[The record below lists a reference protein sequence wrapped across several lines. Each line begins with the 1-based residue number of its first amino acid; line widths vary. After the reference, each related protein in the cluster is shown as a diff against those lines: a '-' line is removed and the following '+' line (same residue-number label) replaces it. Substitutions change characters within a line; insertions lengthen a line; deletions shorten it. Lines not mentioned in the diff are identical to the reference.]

1 MPDCPPP
8 DELIGRLSSLEHEL
22 RDARREIAELRAAHD
37 DAIDLALSGAVP
49 NSIFRLIASAREH
62 GWTLVYSRSASSE
75 AYGTI
80 QLGHPTAAVHDCSID
95 LPLPDDPAARRQIET
110 DIGMR
115 IRWTQAA

>member
-1 MPDCPPP
+1 MDRRRPDTA
-8 DELIGRLSSLEHEL
+8 ITARLEALEDDMRSL
-22 RDARREIAELRAAHD
+22 RREAAELRAAHD

-49 NSIFRLIASAREH
+49 NSIYRLMVDAREH
-62 GWTLVYSRSASSE
+62 GWTILYSRSTSRA

-80 QLGHPTAAVHDCSID
+80 QLGHPSAAVHDCSID

-115 IRWTQAA
+115 IRWTRAA